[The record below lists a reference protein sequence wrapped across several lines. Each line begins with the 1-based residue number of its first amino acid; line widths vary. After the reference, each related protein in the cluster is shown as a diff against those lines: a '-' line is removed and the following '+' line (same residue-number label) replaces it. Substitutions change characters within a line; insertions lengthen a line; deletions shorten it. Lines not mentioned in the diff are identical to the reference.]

1 MLLSAA
7 MIVRDEAEHLDAC
20 LTSLDGLVDEVVVV
34 DTGSV
39 DDSLDIARRHGA
51 VTAREPWQGEFSAPR
66 NRSLDLAS
74 GEWILYI
81 DADERV
87 RVADNDAVRSSL
99 SQDDEHGAF
108 RVRFV
113 PRVGWTPYYECR
125 LWRNAPDLR
134 FRGIIHETLLS
145 SLYARADRDGLI
157 ITDSDLITIEHL
169 GYEGD
174 QSQKHERNEAML
186 LAALDE
192 WPERIF
198 YYDHLARIYEDR
210 GEADRA
216 VAMWKRGIAVVQSRQ
231 VPQHDD
237 RLVWIDLIV
246 HELAAGRINAEL
258 ADLVAEGLERF
269 PNVPALELAA
279 AVHEFATGRPRLAI
293 PRLEWLLALDLED
306 VVATGSSYDERVFGE
321 WAWHLLG
328 LCRFALGEG
337 PGAADAFGRAAACAP
352 HKTEYVVK
360 RRLAEGWTRAATS
373 PCT

>member
-20 LTSLDGLVDEVVVV
+20 LTLLDGLVDEVVVV

-39 DDSLDIARRHGA
+39 DDSLEVARRHGA
-51 VTAREPWQGEFSAPR
+51 ITASEPWRGDFSTPR

-74 GEWILYI
+74 GDWILYI

-87 RVADNDAVRSSL
+87 RVADNHAVRSRL
-99 SQDDEHGAF
+99 RDADEHGAF

-113 PRVGWTPYYECR
+113 PRVGWTPYYEYR
-125 LWRNAPDLR
+125 LWRSAPDLR
-134 FRGIIHETLLS
+134 FRGVIHETLVS
-145 SLYARADRDGLI
+145 SLHARAERDGLV

-174 QSQKHERNEAML
+174 QSRKHERNETML
-186 LAALDE
+186 LAAVDE

-216 VAMWKRGIAVVQSRQ
+216 VAMWRRGIDVVRARHR
-231 VPQHDD
+231 PQHDD

-246 HELAAGRINAEL
+246 HQLAAGEITAEL
-258 ADLVAEGLERF
+258 ADLVVEGLERF
-269 PNVPALELAA
+269 PDVPALELAA
-279 AVHEFATGRPRLAI
+279 AVYEFATGRPELAI
-293 PRLEWLLALDLED
+293 PRVDWLLSLDLEEII
-306 VVATGSSYDERVFGE
+306 ATGSSYDERVFGE

-337 PGAADAFGRAAACAP
+337 PGAAEAFGRAAACEP

-360 RRLAEGWTRAATS
+360 RRVAEALVPPVRSAC
-373 PCT
+373 P